1 MTTQGLFQR
10 PLEEQAPYSAYQR
23 FLGDVDV
30 QDPYFDRELVSPV
43 GKGFYGYRVGGRM
56 GSPIARRSLDDQFS
70 NVYTGFQVMN
80 PYMAATGTD
89 DAPFYDW
96 LRRTA
101 TPIYGG
107 RTERDVDPEGPLGGF
122 DYQPIRQEQERTR
135 RENLEAQRGTA
146 FPTRANLEAQ
156 LRRIQ
161 RILGKTP
168 SYETASQFQAAA
180 DAAEAQARRDDLL
193 EEAALRG
200 RYGAFATDPA
210 AAEAAQFRAAML
222 PIQMRTAAN
231 FRPAV
236 GRGIQGMFA
245 RQQAENPDL
254 TFLQWAINRG
264 LLGRDPE
271 ANQTVA
277 NQIEAGRGTV
287 T

>member
-30 QDPYFDRELVSPV
+30 QDPYFDR
-43 GKGFYGYRVGGRM
+43 GDDFYGYRVGGRM

-161 RILGKTP
+161 RILGRTP
-168 SYETASQFQAAA
+168 TYETASQFQAAA

>member
-10 PLEEQAPYSAYQR
+10 PLEEQAPLRAYQR

-30 QDPYFDRELVSPV
+30 QDPYFDR
-43 GKGFYGYRVGGRM
+43 GDDFYGYRVGRRM

-180 DAAEAQARRDDLL
+180 DAAEAQARRDTLL

>member
-10 PLEEQAPYSAYQR
+10 PLEEQAPLRAYQR

-30 QDPYFDRELVSPV
+30 QDPYFDR
-43 GKGFYGYRVGGRM
+43 GDDFYGYRVGGRM

-89 DAPFYDW
+89 DAPFYNW

-101 TPIYGG
+101 TPMYGG
-107 RTERDVDPEGPLGGF
+107 RTERQVPLAGDPEY
-122 DYQPIRQEQERTR
+122 DYQPIEPWQERTR

-180 DAAEAQARRDDLL
+180 DAAEAQARRDTLL

>member
-10 PLEEQAPYSAYQR
+10 PLEEQAPYRAYQR

-30 QDPYFDRELVSPV
+30 QDPYFDREVVSPV

-101 TPIYGG
+101 TPMYGG
-107 RTERDVDPEGPLGGF
+107 RTERQVPLAGDPEY
-122 DYQPIRQEQERTR
+122 DYQPIEPWQERTR

-168 SYETASQFQAAA
+168 TYETASQFQEAA
-180 DAAEAQARRDDLL
+180 DAVEAQARRDDLL

-277 NQIEAGRGTV
+277 NQPAPGLGTV